1 MVAARPDIQPC
12 QAWLLSEEEQDE
24 EAIYN
29 TLEAEADED
38 TYQEFY
44 YKNSGSNNYGYVWN
58 SDLQNQE
65 QSTRQQERN
74 RRRRNYAYLYY
85 NDEEKEE
92 EIYADLGL
100 VKKTAAASANL
111 SSSSHHDQTA
121 AKLQNT
127 CAARLK
133 EDWKF
138 EPKEKRDFCLLE
150 LLETEA
156 NYVDVLNRLRK
167 NFIRPITTIKESDKK
182 IIFMNI
188 KELGDIHTAF
198 FTELF
203 NCVKLEQHSSSPASS
218 SSSAAAAAAAGRHS
232 LKLGDVFVEF
242 KEKFLKYADYC
253 VGLTHA
259 QMTLENLCA
268 EKKEVE
274 KEVINTTFKGYK
286 QLLDDDDQILQIERC
301 ENMANVKRILLRD
314 MLAVPMQR
322 ILKYHLLLDV
332 MVKATPEQHDDYR
345 SYLQAHEAM
354 IDVAEYINEAKR
366 DSELLH
372 NLDVIQKSIASLE
385 MPSNSSLKDY
395 GRLRKDGE
403 LKVQSHDAGTGNKLR
418 TRYIFLFDKLILMS
432 KSMRE
437 DNYKLKELLRVSDYK
452 VQDVPTDNSGSSNNT
467 TTDVVRAAG
476 RRIYRRDSSRWTHSF
491 LLVQHAEKT
500 AFTLFSRTAEEK
512 RKWMEAFRE
521 TYDNA
526 HLSKNI
532 DNGHDLHMTNFEKP
546 TSCSICGRLL
556 KGLFFQGYNCLKCSR
571 SVHQSCASK
580 LPYCSLLEPPLIP
593 PRPSS
598 MQLPS
603 VMHNGDSL
611 DEGRDSADD
620 LESRSFLPRQA
631 SDGSNSSLIMA
642 PPASLPAASV
652 TTNTFSR

>member
-1 MVAARPDIQPC
+1 MLQTLFLLSKSPQVLSLRPDIQPC
-12 QAWLLSEEEQDE
+12 QAWLLSEEQDE
-24 EAIYN
+24 EAIYS

-44 YKNSGSNNYGYVWN
+44 YKHGGSNNYGYVWN
-58 SDLQNQE
+58 SELNQQNNVTS
-65 QSTRQQERN
+65 STASRVN
-74 RRRRNYAYLYY
+74 RRRNYAYLYY

-100 VKKTAAASANL
+100 KVKNTTASSSVAAAATS
-111 SSSSHHDQTA
+111 
-121 AKLQNT
+121 LQNT

-133 EDWKF
+133 EDWRF
-138 EPKEKRDFCLLE
+138 EPKEKRDFCLME

-182 IIFMNI
+182 VIFMNI

-203 NCVKLEQHSSSPASS
+203 NCVKLESTST
-218 SSSAAAAAAAGRHS
+218 GLRH

-253 VGLTHA
+253 VGLTQA

-268 EKKEVE
+268 ENKEVE
-274 KEVINTTFKGYK
+274 KE
-286 QLLDDDDQILQIERC
+286 IERC
-301 ENMANVKRILLRD
+301 EGMANAKRILLRD

-372 NLDVIQKSIASLE
+372 NLEVIEKSIASLE

-403 LKVQSHDAGTGNKLR
+403 LKVQSHDSGSGNKLR

-432 KSMRE
+432 KSIGRE
-437 DNYKLKELLRVSDYK
+437 DSYKLKELLRVSDYK
-452 VQDVPTDNSGSSNNT
+452 VQDVLTDNNSSSNNT
-467 TTDVVRAAG
+467 HSTTSEVVRAAG
-476 RRIYRRDSSRWTHSF
+476 RRVMRRDSSRWTHAF
-491 LLVQHAEKT
+491 LLVHAEKT
-500 AFTLFSRTAEEK
+500 NCYTLFSRTIEEK
-512 RKWMEAFRE
+512 RKWMEAFQE

-526 HLSKNI
+526 HLSQNI
-532 DNGHDLHMTNFEKP
+532 DSAHDLHLTTFDKP
-546 TSCSICGRLL
+546 TNCAVCGRLL
-556 KGLFFQGYNCLKCSR
+556 KGLFFQGYHCLKCSR
-571 SVHQSCASK
+571 SCHQSCASN
-580 LPYCSLLEPPLIP
+580 LPFCSSSQLLEPPLIP

-603 VMHNGDSL
+603 VMMHNGDSLDL
-611 DEGRDSADD
+611 DEGRDSADE
-620 LESRSFLPRQA
+620 LQNFECRTSSGSFLPRQG
-631 SDGSNSSLIMA
+631 SDGSNNSLVMA
-642 PPASLPAASV
+642 PPAKVPPVAAI
-652 TTNTFSR
+652 TTNTFCR

>member
-1 MVAARPDIQPC
+1 M
-12 QAWLLSEEEQDE
+12 
-24 EAIYN
+24 
-29 TLEAEADED
+29 
-38 TYQEFY
+38 
-44 YKNSGSNNYGYVWN
+44 
-58 SDLQNQE
+58 
-65 QSTRQQERN
+65 
-74 RRRRNYAYLYY
+74 
-85 NDEEKEE
+85 
-92 EIYADLGL
+92 
-100 VKKTAAASANL
+100 
-111 SSSSHHDQTA
+111 
-121 AKLQNT
+121 
-127 CAARLK
+127 
-133 EDWKF
+133 
-138 EPKEKRDFCLLE
+138 
-150 LLETEA
+150 
-156 NYVDVLNRLRK
+156 
-167 NFIRPITTIKESDKK
+167 
-182 IIFMNI
+182 
-188 KELGDIHTAF
+188 
-198 FTELF
+198 
-203 NCVKLEQHSSSPASS
+203 
-218 SSSAAAAAAAGRHS
+218 
-232 LKLGDVFVEF
+232 
-242 KEKFLKYADYC
+242 
-253 VGLTHA
+253 
-259 QMTLENLCA
+259 
-268 EKKEVE
+268 
-274 KEVINTTFKGYK
+274 
-286 QLLDDDDQILQIERC
+286 ILQIERC

-452 VQDVPTDNSGSSNNT
+452 VQDVPTDNSSSNNT

-603 VMHNGDSL
+603 VMHNGNDSL